1 MSNLITLL
9 SNMCHIKTWEDRSKE
24 KKCHWRCVQK
34 TPKICYYF
42 SKSWLKLLNHPSR
55 KILSKTSSKANSTAL
70 RAANAFTSMTVGGSW
85 ITSDSEAITKPSW
98 LRITTPKSA
107 TFSFSKIAPS
117 KLILYP
123 CRGGGV
129 HYVACLRAAGAEMG
143 QGRHP
148 IFRSLA
154 RFRSWYAGI
163 EGFPSH
169 RLFRRFHNAQTT
181 EEKSSGSLFSAQ
193 IKNIISK
200 KLVHYL
206 MVP

>member
-1 MSNLITLL
+1 MSLTMCPKDAKDLLLFFKVLI
-9 SNMCHIKTWEDRSKE
+9 
-24 KKCHWRCVQK
+24 
-34 TPKICYYF
+34 KIIE
-42 SKSWLKLLNHPSR
+42 SPSR
-55 KILSKTSSKANSTAL
+55 KILSKPSSKANSTAL

-129 HYVACLRAAGAEMG
+129 HYVARLRAAGADMG

>member
-1 MSNLITLL
+1 MR
-9 SNMCHIKTWEDRSKE
+9 RSKQG
-24 KKCHWRCVQK
+24 KKMSLTMCRNDAKDLLLFFKVLI
-34 TPKICYYF
+34 KIIE
-42 SKSWLKLLNHPSR
+42 SPSR
-55 KILSKTSSKANSTAL
+55 KILSKPSSKANSTAL

-85 ITSDSEAITKPSW
+85 ITSNSEAITKPSW

>member
-1 MSNLITLL
+1 MCRNDAKDLLLFFKVLI
-9 SNMCHIKTWEDRSKE
+9 
-24 KKCHWRCVQK
+24 
-34 TPKICYYF
+34 KIIE
-42 SKSWLKLLNHPSR
+42 SPSR
-55 KILSKTSSKANSTAL
+55 KILSKPSSKANSTAL

-123 CRGGGV
+123 CKGGGV

>member
-1 MSNLITLL
+1 MR
-9 SNMCHIKTWEDRSKE
+9 RSKQG
-24 KKCHWRCVQK
+24 KKMSLTMCRKDAKDLLLFFKVLI
-34 TPKICYYF
+34 KIIE
-42 SKSWLKLLNHPSR
+42 SPSR
-55 KILSKTSSKANSTAL
+55 KILSKPSSKANSTAL

>member
-1 MSNLITLL
+1 MSLTMCPKDAKDLLLLFKVLI
-9 SNMCHIKTWEDRSKE
+9 
-24 KKCHWRCVQK
+24 
-34 TPKICYYF
+34 KIIE
-42 SKSWLKLLNHPSR
+42 SPSR
-55 KILSKTSSKANSTAL
+55 KILSKRSSKANSTAL

-129 HYVACLRAAGAEMG
+129 HYVDCLRAAGAEMG

-163 EGFPSH
+163 EGFPSQ

-181 EEKSSGSLFSAQ
+181 EEKSSRSLFSAQ